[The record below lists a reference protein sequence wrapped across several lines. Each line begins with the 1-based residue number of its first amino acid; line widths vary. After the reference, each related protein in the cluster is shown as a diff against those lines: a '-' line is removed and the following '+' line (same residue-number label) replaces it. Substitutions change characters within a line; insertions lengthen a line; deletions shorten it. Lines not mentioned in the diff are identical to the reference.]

1 MLSRIKKSLKMV
13 AFIYYKYIVRTFLK
27 WISMNKNYLIDLPD
41 CEKSVYSQ
49 HEQDGILE
57 KLFSHLPTENSPP
70 FCVEFGF
77 SSTSLTGNSNS
88 ANLILNH
95 GWQSVLLDGGNEN
108 LEINLHKSFI
118 TSKNICNL
126 LKKHNVPK
134 NLEYLSVDIDSTDI
148 WILMSILEVYRPL
161 VITIEYNSQFP
172 FNQAITF
179 PDDPEEFWEEDSVYG
194 CSVGAIKLLAEH
206 HNYKIVYV
214 GGTDV
219 YLVSAHAI
227 PRLKPLPLNYFSIV
241 QKRAPLRV
249 HKPCTT
255 GREKIMLDYS
265 VWLKTN
271 SVEKARKAAEPASV
285 QYLT

>member
-1 MLSRIKKSLKMV
+1 MTSLIKKIFQMV
-13 AFIYYKYIVRTFLK
+13 VFTYYNYIVPMFLK
-27 WISMNKNYLIDLPD
+27 SISMNKNYLIDLPD

-57 KLFSHLPTENSPP
+57 KLFSHISTKNSPP

-88 ANLILNH
+88 ANLIMNH

-118 TSKNICNL
+118 TSKNICDL

-148 WILMSILEVYRPL
+148 WVLRSILDAYRPL
-161 VITIEYNSQFP
+161 VITIKYNSHFP
-172 FNQAITF
+172 FDQAITF
-179 PDDPEEFWEEDSVYG
+179 PDNPEEFWEEDTVYG
-194 CSVGAIKLLAEH
+194 CSVGAVKLLAESY
-206 HNYKIVYV
+206 NYKIVYV

-219 YLVSAHAI
+219 YLASADAI
-227 PRLKPLPLNYFSIV
+227 PKLEPLPLNYFSIV
-241 QKRAPLRV
+241 QRGAPLRV

-271 SVEKARKAAEPASV
+271 SA
-285 QYLT
+285 